1 MKRVLQRA
9 AITALA
15 TILGISLLVE
25 SRTGPGTVGGRA
37 ALPTAGPAPTS
48 PAPTPPASGPPAT
61 QPTVPSAPAE
71 AATVPSTASTTRPPS
86 TTATSRPPAT
96 APPPP
101 STTATT
107 ARRVTTATVRPPTT
121 VATARPTTTTT
132 AAPETTT
139 TTAAPTTS
147 TTTAGAPG
155 AQTVDGPVVDTR
167 YGPVQVRLTLQGHQI
182 VDVTN
187 LALPN
192 HAARS
197 QQINNRAGPML
208 RQEVLNAQSAQID
221 TVSGATTTSAA
232 YIKCVQAILDQA
244 WQ

>member
-1 MKRVLQRA
+1 
-9 AITALA
+9 
-15 TILGISLLVE
+15 
-25 SRTGPGTVGGRA
+25 
-37 ALPTAGPAPTS
+37 
-48 PAPTPPASGPPAT
+48 
-61 QPTVPSAPAE
+61 
-71 AATVPSTASTTRPPS
+71 
-86 TTATSRPPAT
+86 
-96 APPPP
+96 
-101 STTATT
+101 
-107 ARRVTTATVRPPTT
+107 VRPPTT
-121 VATARPTTTTT
+121 VTTARPTTTTST
-132 AAPETTT
+132 APETTT

-244 WQ
+244 WR